1 MNIIDLLIAA
11 QLLIAFPIGVY
22 FFGGRKVTWE
32 GTREMLDRYR
42 YHWFLL
48 VAIYLMKSVVF
59 LFEEPIEQM
68 FAIDYTP
75 MIHAFEGNHIFWVQ
89 HYLHHPIM
97 TFAMAVVYIGSFL
110 FIMTFSLA
118 LFAYLDKMK
127 IASKMIFLYV
137 VLFFL
142 TVPFYL
148 LVVVYVPSYPKMFY
162 PGAESI
168 IRGMEPLLYNYGP
181 NVNDFFVNY
190 DTFNNCFPSMHIGYP
205 AATIF
210 FLFLNIRGFKRYKI
224 FLIIALAAIA
234 LSIVYLGIHWLTDII
249 GGFLIAI
256 LGVIITERYARD
268 FWKWVHFKDKKLQ
281 KWYASRQKPEESED
295 SEEE

>member
-1 MNIIDLLIAA
+1 
-11 QLLIAFPIGVY
+11 
-22 FFGGRKVTWE
+22 
-32 GTREMLDRYR
+32 
-42 YHWFLL
+42 
-48 VAIYLMKSVVF
+48 
-59 LFEEPIEQM
+59 
-68 FAIDYTP
+68 
-75 MIHAFEGNHIFWVQ
+75 
-89 HYLHHPIM
+89 
-97 TFAMAVVYIGSFL
+97 MAVVYIGSFL

-142 TVPFYL
+142 TIPFYL

-210 FLFLNIRGFKRYKI
+210 FLFLNVRGFKRYKI
-224 FLIIALAAIA
+224 FLIIALGAIA
-234 LSIVYLGIHWLTDII
+234 VSIVYLGIHWLTDII

-268 FWKWVHFKDKKLQ
+268 FWKWVHKGDKKLK
-281 KWYASRQKPEESED
+281 KWVASRQKPAEPED
-295 SEEE
+295 SEEA